1 MKSPGLLDGYGYEK
15 EENVNSAKKKKQV
28 TPKQPFNK
36 NKQGGKRPLDQE
48 FNKIKSEPK
57 HTHFEADGDD
67 STEHISL
74 KPVEK
79 RPRLSAPRPSPFGKK
94 PFRAGNSDHQ
104 SQQSF
109 GPGKQ
114 SWSKGNGKQPGA
126 EKAAWKKKK
135 QPFNKPSDTIMTKEI
150 ESIVAIH
157 KKRRNEMENC
167 ALVVKHGGLDV
178 EGWKTLH
185 PDIVTAR
192 ASKKNKMVWLNF
204 PSESARNK
212 AYKTISSNKTKKDQ
226 MVVDYC
232 GEKSKNLKRNPED
245 DIDAAALNPKMLRLF
260 GVPYNATMEDL
271 LTLFPKAACIKIKTD
286 FIKNPPTVLVEYV
299 RDTAAHEAFLQA
311 DNLKMQGAQIF
322 VFYALLHG
330 SANANDMDDHESL
343 GQEEVSKAKQEVPA
357 KEKKAKES
365 QSITKGG
372 KSKTSAQKLSF
383 AKEELKEDSEDA
395 SDDEDDEEEEEES
408 DSDDEV
414 AAKNILDD
422 SGSSSD
428 EAIKQ
433 EGGQDDSDSGSSEE
447 SDDE

>member
-1 MKSPGLLDGYGYEK
+1 MKSPGLLDGYGYGK
-15 EENVNSAKKKKQV
+15 EENAFAKKNKQE

-36 NKQGGKRPLDQE
+36 NKQGEKRPLDRE
-48 FNKIKSEPK
+48 FSTIKKEPK
-57 HTHFEADGDD
+57 HTHFDNSADGYD
-67 STEHISL
+67 STQRINL

-79 RPRLSAPRPSPFGKK
+79 KPRLSAPRPSPFGKK
-94 PFRAGNSDHQ
+94 PFRANNCDNQ
-104 SQQSF
+104 SQKSF

-114 SWSKGNGKQPGA
+114 SWSKDNGKHPGA
-126 EKAAWKKKK
+126 DKAVRRKKKK
-135 QPFNKPSDTIMTKEI
+135 QFNKPIDTILIKEI

-185 PDIVTAR
+185 QDIVTAR

-212 AYKTISSNKTKKDQ
+212 AYKIISSNKTKKDD

-232 GEKSKNLKRNPED
+232 GEKSKNLRRDPED
-245 DIDAAALNPKMLRLF
+245 DIYSAALNPKILRLF

-271 LTLFPKAACIKIKTD
+271 LTLFPKAAFIKIKTD

-299 RDTAAHEAFLQA
+299 KDSDAHEAFLQA

-330 SANANDMDDHESL
+330 VTNANDVVDHDSL
-343 GQEEVSKAKQEVPA
+343 EQEEVSNAKEVPA

-365 QSITKGG
+365 QSLIRDG
-372 KSKTSAQKLSF
+372 KSKESVQKVSF
-383 AKEELKEDSEDA
+383 AKEHIADDSEDT
-395 SDDEDDEEEEEES
+395 SDDEDDEEES
-408 DSDDEV
+408 DSDDEIG
-414 AAKNILDD
+414 AKDTAED

-428 EAIKQ
+428 EAIEQ
-433 EGGQDDSDSGSSEE
+433 EDGLDGSDSGSSEE